1 MRLRSFS
8 GAARQRI
15 LASALLAAC
24 ALPAPPG
31 VHARAL
37 QDAAGEPPPG
47 AAATPSLNRRIATL
61 LQRQG
66 IAVDP
71 IAEDGA
77 DPGGADT
84 GPDAEALQAARAQ
97 RAAGVQPRAFP
108 IQHAAGLIVRFRDS
122 DAQAAAARGEAP
134 SAQALAAVHDR
145 LGADARYQRAM
156 SGGLH
161 VLRFGSVRELG
172 DAQALA
178 HALGEHA
185 DVEWAVPDLIAL
197 PQTRSADPHFPLQW
211 NLHDPARTGLA
222 GIDAESA
229 WDVSAGSREVV
240 IAVVDS
246 GIRPHPEFGARL
258 LPGYDFVSN
267 VWQANDG
274 DGRDADASD
283 PGDHVGAG
291 QCAAGSDAEGSSWH
305 GTKVAGIIAADGDNG
320 AGIAGIAWRSR
331 LLPVRV
337 LGRCGGLVSDVLDG
351 MRWAIGLPV
360 PGVPNNPNPAR
371 VVNLSLSVE
380 HGPECYPPFRDV
392 IREAVARGALV
403 VAAAGNANRPFAAYS
418 PANCPQAL
426 AVVASGPDG
435 DIASYSNY
443 GGNGLSAPGGDA
455 DRFGSTGAVMTTTD
469 RGTRGPRGPTY
480 GRAEGSSIAAP
491 HVSGIAALALS
502 IAPQLSG
509 EELRSVLLYG
519 ARPFPADSDC
529 TRFQLCGSG
538 LADAGRTLS
547 TAWAMRSF
555 TLVREFYNT
564 ELRHFFRTGS
574 AEEIAFIARG
584 GAGPGW
590 VENDDGFYAWLGPA
604 PGTVPVCRFYG
615 TPGIGPNSHFY
626 TAHATECEAVKKD
639 RGWTYE
645 GIAFHVKLATGQR
658 CPANTTPVYRV
669 YNQRWQ
675 VNDSNHR
682 YTTDRRVYSTMVSQ
696 GWAGEGVAWCAAA

>member
-1 MRLRSFS
+1 MRLRTFS
-8 GAARQRI
+8 SAARQRI
-15 LASALLAAC
+15 LACVLAALPC
-24 ALPAPPG
+24 A
-31 VHARAL
+31 HASAL
-37 QDAAGEPPPG
+37 QDAAAQARAGG
-47 AAATPSLNRRIATL
+47 AATPSLHGRIATL

-66 IAVDP
+66 IAVAPAGD
-71 IAEDGA
+71 DGTGA
-77 DPGGADT
+77 GPGA
-84 GPDAEALQAARAQ
+84 AARRAARA
-97 RAAGVQPRAFP
+97 AGEHQQAFP
-108 IQHAAGLIVRFRDS
+108 IQHAAGLIVRFRDP
-122 DAQAAAARGEAP
+122 DAQAAAARGEGPPAH
-134 SAQALAAVHDR
+134 ALAAVEAS
-145 LGADARYQRAM
+145 LGSDARYRRAM

-161 VLRFGSVRELG
+161 VLRFGSVREAG
-172 DAQALA
+172 DAHALA

-229 WDVSAGSREVV
+229 WDVSAGSPEVV
-240 IAVVDS
+240 VAVVDS

-267 VWQANDG
+267 AWQANDG
-274 DGRDADASD
+274 NGRDADPSD

-291 QCAAGSDAEGSSWH
+291 ECAAGSSAEGSSWH
-305 GTKVAGIIAADGDNG
+305 GTQVAGIIAADGENG
-320 AGIAGIAWRSR
+320 AGIAGVAWRSR

-337 LGRCGGLVSDVLDG
+337 LGRCGGLVSDVIDG
-351 MRWAIGLPV
+351 VRWAIGLPV

-380 HGPECYPPFRDV
+380 HGPQCYPPFRDV
-392 IREAVARGALV
+392 IREAAARGALV
-403 VAAAGNANRPFAAYS
+403 VAAAGNANRPFADYS

-426 AVVASGPDG
+426 AVMASGPDG
-435 DIASYSNY
+435 SITSYSNY
-443 GGNGLSAPGGDA
+443 GGDGLTAPGGDA
-455 DRFGSTGAVMTTTD
+455 DRFGSAGAVMTTTD
-469 RGTRGPRGPTY
+469 RGTRGPLGPAY
-480 GRAEGSSIAAP
+480 AHAEGSSIAAP

-519 ARPFPADSDC
+519 ARPFPAGSNC
-529 TRFQLCGSG
+529 THFQLCGTG
-538 LADAGRTLS
+538 LADAGRTLD
-547 TAWAMRSF
+547 TARAMRRF

-574 AEEIAFIARG
+574 AEEIDFIARG

-590 VENDDGFYAWLGPA
+590 VASDDGFYAWLGPA

-626 TAHATECEAVKKD
+626 TAHASECEAVRKD

-645 GIAFHVKLATGQR
+645 GTAFHVKLASGQR
-658 CPANTTPVYRV
+658 CPARTTPVYRV
-669 YNQRWQ
+669 YNRRWQ

-682 YTTDRRVYSTMVSQ
+682 YTTDLGVYSTMVRQ